1 MFIYLNNYQSC
12 YLLCGVIGTYAT
24 RHREWK
30 CSLSSF
36 SDLQQILP
44 YKKQLDFKLAEQ

>member
-1 MFIYLNNYQSC
+1 MGKVVIY
-12 YLLCGVIGTYAT
+12 CGVIGTYAT

-36 SDLQQILP
+36 
-44 YKKQLDFKLAEQ
+44 